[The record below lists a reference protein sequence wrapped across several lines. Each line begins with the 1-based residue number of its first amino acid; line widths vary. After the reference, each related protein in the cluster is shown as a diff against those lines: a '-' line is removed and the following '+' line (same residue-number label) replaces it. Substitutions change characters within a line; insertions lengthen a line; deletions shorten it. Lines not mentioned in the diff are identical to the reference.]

1 MTAVGIDFGTSN
13 CVVAVCDSMSAVI
26 DVPEVDAVDATWRGI
41 GFERVFPSTI
51 SYLPDG
57 FLYGWAAKFAEFD
70 RLDAVKRLFE
80 STESLT
86 LGTLT
91 TDPTTFSAAVLA
103 ELRRRVRDGG
113 LAFQDAVISV
123 PANATVG
130 QRTGTMEAAR
140 RAGIRPIHLIN
151 EPTAGAL
158 AFMWHLPVDQ
168 RDGSYLV
175 FDWGGGTLDVTVLEH
190 SAGVNDEVTS
200 RGVKRLG
207 GIDFDDRF
215 RLLVSDKLGSGID
228 FNATQ
233 LQALERKKI
242 ALSTESVVHFSAGG
256 RSTRVLRSEM
266 ESAIADLVES
276 ARTVVDE
283 VLADY
288 GRPVDWPVLVGG
300 SSQIPAARRAVAD
313 TIEQHHRRLG
323 LAEDEVRIRLVSP
336 HHFDPMTAVAEG
348 ASIAASIA
356 AGNHGHEQL
365 HLTLANDMGT
375 VVHGEDKAKRGFS
388 RIIERGTKLPT
399 RARKQYVFLSP
410 SPTIKST
417 VRIVEGD
424 ADKPMDDPS
433 NVVLDR
439 VRVAVPADLLRGKNR
454 SFTLEYAYD
463 HNAILRVRATWNE
476 PRRPLF
482 EKAFDLASG
491 SARDGIWEEH
501 LDLLSR
507 PPSSMLDTGPEGAE
521 TLVQTA
527 DRVSAGLAG
536 DGPESGPV
544 VIVDGS
550 NIASEVSMRE
560 AGNQISYIR
569 LKAAIDQ
576 FLSERELSREGLVV
590 IVDANFRYLVPEEER
605 GSVESDRAHRRLVW
619 PPAQAR
625 GKADALILLV
635 AQRRLA
641 GRETIVVTND
651 SFREFRN
658 EFEDVFAGAQFWGAT
673 LVPPDIIFQ
682 ARRMG

>member
-256 RSTRVLRSEM
+256 RSTRVP
-266 ESAIADLVES
+266 AI
-276 ARTVVDE
+276 
-283 VLADY
+283 
-288 GRPVDWPVLVGG
+288 
-300 SSQIPAARRAVAD
+300 
-313 TIEQHHRRLG
+313 
-323 LAEDEVRIRLVSP
+323 
-336 HHFDPMTAVAEG
+336 
-348 ASIAASIA
+348 
-356 AGNHGHEQL
+356 
-365 HLTLANDMGT
+365 
-375 VVHGEDKAKRGFS
+375 
-388 RIIERGTKLPT
+388 
-399 RARKQYVFLSP
+399 
-410 SPTIKST
+410 
-417 VRIVEGD
+417 
-424 ADKPMDDPS
+424 
-433 NVVLDR
+433 
-439 VRVAVPADLLRGKNR
+439 
-454 SFTLEYAYD
+454 
-463 HNAILRVRATWNE
+463 
-476 PRRPLF
+476 
-482 EKAFDLASG
+482 
-491 SARDGIWEEH
+491 RDGV
-501 LDLLSR
+501 SNR
-507 PPSSMLDTGPEGAE
+507 RSGG
-521 TLVQTA
+521 
-527 DRVSAGLAG
+527 VSA
-536 DGPESGPV
+536 DGG
-544 VIVDGS
+544 G
-550 NIASEVSMRE
+550 
-560 AGNQISYIR
+560 
-569 LKAAIDQ
+569 
-576 FLSERELSREGLVV
+576 
-590 IVDANFRYLVPEEER
+590 
-605 GSVESDRAHRRLVW
+605 
-619 PPAQAR
+619 
-625 GKADALILLV
+625 
-635 AQRRLA
+635 
-641 GRETIVVTND
+641 
-651 SFREFRN
+651 
-658 EFEDVFAGAQFWGAT
+658 
-673 LVPPDIIFQ
+673 
-682 ARRMG
+682 